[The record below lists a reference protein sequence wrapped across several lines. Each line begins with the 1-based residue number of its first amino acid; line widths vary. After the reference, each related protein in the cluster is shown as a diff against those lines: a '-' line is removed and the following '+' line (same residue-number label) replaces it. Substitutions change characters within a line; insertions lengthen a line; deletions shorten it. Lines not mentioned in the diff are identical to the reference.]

1 MAYNWKYATLSD
13 RERMK
18 RIRNGDTDVYNAE
31 KEMNKIMRQNRSEAG
46 LSTDYVDGWDKA
58 IDDAYAGA
66 LAKQNEST
74 KIKYHSPAISAA
86 NSAYTKAMKALRE
99 EKAEAIK
106 DATEQAESARENLSE
121 WLSNNGFSDEGST
134 AKKEREELEKSIA
147 DLLEQVK
154 AQYRA
159 KAEKTRKDYFSPF
172 LS

>member
-1 MAYNWKYATLSD
+1 MANNWKYATLSD
-13 RERMK
+13 RERLKM
-18 RIRNGDTDVYNAE
+18 IRNGDTDVYNAE
-31 KEMNKIMRQNRSEAG
+31 MEMSRILRKNRNEAG
-46 LSTDYVDGWDKA
+46 LSTDY
-58 IDDAYAGA
+58 IDSWENAVRDAYAGA

-74 KIKYHSPAISAA
+74 RIKYHSPAISAA
-86 NSAYTKAMKALRE
+86 NSAYTKAMKILRE

-106 DATEQAESARENLSE
+106 DATEQAESARDNLSE
-121 WLSNNGFSDEGST
+121 WLANNGFSDEGST

-159 KAEKTRKDYFSPF
+159 KAEKTRRDYFSPF

>member
-58 IDDAYAGA
+58 IDDAYADA
-66 LAKQNEST
+66 VAKQSGSVRVN
-74 KIKYHSPAISAA
+74 YQSPSLSAV
-86 NSAYTKAMKALRE
+86 NNAYTKAMKALRE
-99 EKAEAIK
+99 EKAEALK

-121 WLSNNGFSDEGST
+121 WLVNNGFSDEGST

-147 DLLEQVK
+147 ELIEKIKTQYKARSEQ
-154 AQYRA
+154 
-159 KAEKTRKDYFSPF
+159 TRHNYFSPF
-172 LS
+172 LR

>member
-1 MAYNWKYATLSD
+1 MANNWKYATLSD

-58 IDDAYAGA
+58 IDDAYADA
-66 LAKQNEST
+66 VAKQNEST
-74 KIKYHSPAISAA
+74 RIKYHRPAISAA

-99 EKAEAIK
+99 EKAEALK
-106 DATEQAESARENLSE
+106 NADEQAESARDNLYE
-121 WLSNNGFSDEGST
+121 WLANNGFSDEGST

-159 KAEKTRKDYFSPF
+159 KAEKTRRDYFSPF